1 MEKKKPFYGWVI
13 VAASTIALTM
23 CNGIFG
29 GTSSAFVE
37 PVCSQLGLARGEFTL
52 YRTIISLV
60 GALLLPVY
68 AKMLRKLGVKRVL
81 LIGAAGMVLAQLLYS
96 FANSLWHFYLI
107 ACLEGLF
114 TNGISF
120 LSIGIVLNSWF
131 IDKRSTV
138 TGIAYAGTG
147 LGGALF
153 LPLINQ
159 VIGRFG
165 WRWGFRC
172 NAAAAAAV
180 LLPVILLLMRDNPQK
195 MGLAPYESPGAE
207 RGQKAEPVQ
216 AGGVSLGSAKKTAPF
231 WLLLAGIALMSM
243 CCSGPYTHN
252 VAFLTGIG
260 YTAAFASLVTAVYLG
275 FLTIGKVIS
284 GGLFDRLGVLRTTL
298 LLCAACAGFPVLALF
313 CRVPALTWL
322 YALLLGLTGSGPSVG
337 ISALVRHLFG
347 DRDFAAIFSWV
358 SIASTLGS
366 AAAPPLMGVIY
377 DATGSYTAAWALW
390 LAFAVLTAACLT
402 GALFSAKRREKAE
415 GAKG

>member
-13 VAASTIALTM
+13 VAASTAALTM

-29 GTSSAFVE
+29 GTSSAFVA
-37 PVCSQLGLARGEFTL
+37 PICGQLGLARGEFTL

-60 GALLLPVY
+60 GALLLPLY
-68 AKMLRKLGVKRVL
+68 AKMLRKLGVRRVL
-81 LIGAAGMVLAQLLYS
+81 LIGASGMVLAQMLYS
-96 FANSLWHFYLI
+96 FANSLWHFYLV
-107 ACLEGLF
+107 ACCEGIF

-120 LSIGIVLNSWF
+120 LSIGIMLNSWF

-159 VIGRFG
+159 VISRFG

-180 LLPVILLLMRDNPQK
+180 LLPVILLLMRDTPDQ
-195 MGLAPYESPGAE
+195 MGLMPYESPGAE
-207 RGQKAEPVQ
+207 KEKAAAQEPS
-216 AGGVSLGSAKKTAPF
+216 AGLSLGSAKKTASF
-231 WLLLAGIALMSM
+231 WLLLAGIFFMSM

-252 VAFLTGIG
+252 VAFLTGLG
-260 YTAAFASLVTAVYLG
+260 YSAAFAALVTSVYLG
-275 FLTIGKVIS
+275 FLTAGKVVS

-298 LLCAACAGFPVLALF
+298 LLSGTCIGFPALALF
-313 CRVPALTWL
+313 CRVPALTWA
-322 YALLLGLTGSGPSVG
+322 YALLLGMTGSGPSVG
-337 ISALVRHLFG
+337 ISALVRYLFG
-347 DRDFAAIFSWV
+347 DRDFASIFSWV

-366 AAAPPLMGVIY
+366 AAAPPLMGAIY
-377 DATGSYTAAWALW
+377 DASGSYTIAWVVW
-390 LAFAVLTAACLT
+390 LALGLLTAACLM
-402 GALFSAKRREKAE
+402 GALWKGKKKA
-415 GAKG
+415 